1 MELDKELKRLR
12 KERGI
17 TQEYLA
23 KKLYVSVQTINK
35 WENGKFLPD
44 AINLLNIAQFYE
56 VSLDYLMK
64 NEVPVN
70 YKLRKMERKN
80 ILFSTLSIFRF
91 LFKKKVWFQYD
102 LYDL

>member
-23 KKLYVSVQTINK
+23 KKLYVSVQTIYK
-35 WENGKFLPD
+35 WENGKCLPD

-91 LFKKKVWFQYD
+91 LFKKKV
-102 LYDL
+102 